1 MCTPAERNFVVLVPL
16 RTMPSYSVWFLTRPG
31 SCHPISAASG
41 GTQALNPGFQAFL
54 ALHGPTERQSEIWG
68 VAEEKCAALCM
79 EARACCPSRHTPC
92 RRALRA
98 PRDSAPPPAFLC
110 TRPLNAPAV
119 HSRPHLSARRHA
131 PGPPSAVAGLHGVR
145 VQARSVVRAP
155 WPRALLW
162 PPRGTRQMDWQG
174 PRLPLQHLQL
184 RRLVPQPLDGRAAA
198 VFKPPLSRRRAVSCI
213 RSLRSPRVR
222 ACGAPVLPR
231 SDP

>member
-1 MCTPAERNFVVLVPL
+1 MT
-16 RTMPSYSVWFLTRPG
+16 SYSVWFLTRPG

-131 PGPPSAVAGLHGVR
+131 PGPRLQWPGCTAYEYKLGRWFVPPGPAPFFGPQG
-145 VQARSVVRAP
+145 ARGKWIGKGHA
-155 WPRALLW
+155 
-162 PPRGTRQMDWQG
+162 
-174 PRLPLQHLQL
+174 
-184 RRLVPQPLDGRAAA
+184 
-198 VFKPPLSRRRAVSCI
+198 SRCSIFNSDVSC
-213 RSLRSPRVR
+213 RNR
-222 ACGAPVLPR
+222 
-231 SDP
+231 